1 MLFPE
6 SADLP
11 LTMLGAH
18 RTSELAL
25 DRPGAARII
34 GFGARDGAR
43 FELLCVHDRGL
54 LVSLL
59 HGSPWMELLIGL
71 AAKDC
76 RYTVH

>member
-1 MLFPE
+1 
-6 SADLP
+6 
-11 LTMLGAH
+11 
-18 RTSELAL
+18 
-25 DRPGAARII
+25 
-34 GFGARDGAR
+34 
-43 FELLCVHDRGL
+43 VHDRGL